1 MKYLLIIMLAASC
14 NAITPDRFGIGVS
27 EGSMN
32 AFGKSNKFMNNQPNQ
47 MEMDLRG
54 DTDSTMI
61 WLEWDLPSFRE
72 PTDYDAYLRDRVRTL
87 NLEREL
93 LQKTQVID
101 KVIKDIDKATQH
113 KPIAPEPTTED
124 CLILERSHLDI
135 WPLKL
140 TQQYYL

>member
-14 NAITPDRFGIGVS
+14 NAITPDRFGIGMS
-27 EGSMN
+27 EGNMN
-32 AFGKSNKFMNNQPNQ
+32 AFGKSNKFMKNQPNE
-47 MEMDLRG
+47 MEMDFRG

-61 WLEWDLPSFRE
+61 WLEWDLPSWEE

-93 LQKTQVID
+93 LQKTHTIE
-101 KVIKDIDKATQH
+101 KAINDIDQARQP
-113 KPIAPEPTTED
+113 KPIAPEPTTEE
-124 CLILERSHLDI
+124 CLILERTQLST